1 MVIML
6 QQLLLQPSIIV
17 LISHSLIVTLLS
29 IRVIMKR
36 PATGVALAWILL
48 ITAFPLSG
56 ALIYLLI
63 GERRISRSR
72 FLGIQALR
80 IDYRK
85 LSDASIREQL
95 TDVDW
100 SRHAPAALRMDQLGK
115 TMLGSR
121 TVCGSNLELYCDSQ
135 QILERMV
142 RDIDAARTSVLM
154 EFYIWAEGG
163 RADEVLEAV
172 IRAARRGVH
181 CCLLIDAIGARP
193 WWKGEQ
199 PERLRDAGV
208 EVRPALEVGLFRT
221 FVGRT
226 DLRLHRKIVVIDGVT
241 AWTGSMNLVDPR
253 FFKQE
258 SGVGRWVDAMV
269 RLKGSVVAPLAAT
282 MIGDWI
288 LESGE
293 QLEEVIA
300 LAGLHHVEPQG
311 PADIQVI
318 PSGPGESKD
327 GLLLMILA
335 LINAAEEE
343 LILTTPYLVPDE
355 SLLRAIRGAAG
366 RGVTVRL
373 IIPEKVDSFLTRF
386 ASRSYYDDLLDLGVE
401 IYLYRGGLLHTK
413 SIMTDNTMAMFGTV
427 NLDMRSFWLNY
438 EVALFVYEPAF
449 AKNLRKLQQS
459 YIDDSD
465 RLDAEDWRS
474 RPFRNQF
481 LENLFRLVSPLL

>member
-1 MVIML
+1 ML
-6 QQLLLQPSIIV
+6 KQLLLQPSIIA
-17 LISHSLIVTLLS
+17 LILHSLIVTLLS

-63 GERRISRSR
+63 GERRISGSR
-72 FLGIQALR
+72 FRGIQSLR
-80 IDYRK
+80 VDARK
-85 LSDASIREQL
+85 IPDAAIREQL

-100 SRHAPAALRMDQLGK
+100 SRHAPAAHSMDQLGK
-115 TMLGSR
+115 TMLGSL
-121 TVCGSNLELYCDSQ
+121 TVRGSSLELISDSQ
-135 QILERMV
+135 RILETMV
-142 RDIDAARTSVLM
+142 RDVDAARTSVLM
-154 EFYIWAEGG
+154 EFYIWVEGG

-199 PERLRDAGV
+199 PKRLRDAGV

-221 FVGRT
+221 FIGRT

-269 RLKGSVVAPLAAT
+269 RLDGSVVVPLAVT

-293 QLEEVIA
+293 QLEDLIT
-300 LAGLHHVEPQG
+300 LAGLHLVEPQG

-318 PSGPGESKD
+318 SSGPGESRD

-335 LINAAEEE
+335 LINAAQKE

-373 IIPEKVDSFLTRF
+373 VIPEKVDSFLTRY
-386 ASRSYYDDLLDLGVE
+386 ASRSYYADLLDLGVE

-413 SIMTDNTMAMFGTV
+413 SIMIDETMSMFGTV

-438 EVALFVYEPAF
+438 EVALFVYDPAF
-449 AKNLRKLQQS
+449 AKNLRQLQQS

-465 RLDAEDWRS
+465 RLDAEDWRG
-474 RPFRNQF
+474 RPFRYQF